1 MNELS
6 TDSPYLVGEPSR
18 TEEALQAWQT
28 ISSLCTDLLSGNIG
42 ENIGE
47 NLQNLQNYVIEAE
60 TNYIALLESGFSDR
74 YEANMEYLSALK
86 ESIIAFKEL
95 AEIS

>member
-1 MNELS
+1 MIC
-6 TDSPYLVGEPSR
+6 YLNRFHSIKHPLDCLVRLFGLR
-18 TEEALQAWQT
+18 
-28 ISSLCTDLLSGNIG
+28 TDLLSG
-42 ENIGE
+42 NIGE

-74 YEANMEYLSALK
+74 YEANMEYLLALK